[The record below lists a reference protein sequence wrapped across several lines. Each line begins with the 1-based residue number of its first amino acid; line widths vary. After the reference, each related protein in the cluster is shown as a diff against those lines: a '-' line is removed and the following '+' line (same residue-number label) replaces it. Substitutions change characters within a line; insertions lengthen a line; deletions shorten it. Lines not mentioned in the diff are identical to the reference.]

1 MGNKKR
7 ELLSDMKPDRKA
19 VPLTTLFP
27 GERAKIISLGHGAG
41 IQRHLRTMGLMEGK
55 IVTIIAAQPARGPFV
70 IDVEGT
76 QIAIGRG
83 MVRRILIQ
91 KI

>member
-1 MGNKKR
+1 MDEG
-7 ELLSDMKPDRKA
+7 LSDMDAGRKA
-19 VPLTTLFP
+19 VPLTTLLP
-27 GERAKIISLGHGAG
+27 GERAEIVALGHGRG
-41 IQRHLRTMGLMEGK
+41 RQHHFRTMGLMEGK
-55 IVTIIAAQPARGPFV
+55 IVKLIAAQPARGPFV

-83 MVRRILIQ
+83 MARHILIR

>member
-1 MGNKKR
+1 M
-7 ELLSDMKPDRKA
+7 DTDIKA

-27 GERAKIISLGHGAG
+27 AERAKIISLGHG
-41 IQRHLRTMGLMEGK
+41 IRRQRHLRTMGLMEGK
-55 IVTIIAAQPARGPFV
+55 IVKIIAAQPARGPFV
-70 IDVEGT
+70 IDIEGT

-83 MVRRILIQ
+83 MARHILIQ

>member
-1 MGNKKR
+1 M
-7 ELLSDMKPDRKA
+7 SDTSPDGRG
-19 VPLTTLFP
+19 VPLTTLLP
-27 GERAKIISLGHGAG
+27 GERAKIIALEHGKG
-41 IQRHLRTMGLMEGK
+41 RQHHFRTMGLMEGK
-55 IVTIIAAQPARGPFV
+55 IVKVIAAQPARGPFV

-83 MVRRILIQ
+83 MARHILIQ

>member
-1 MGNKKR
+1 MSNMN
-7 ELLSDMKPDRKA
+7 SDERG
-19 VPLTTLFP
+19 VPLTTLLP
-27 GERAKIISLGHGAG
+27 GEEAKIVALGPGAG
-41 IQRHLRTMGLMEGK
+41 RQRHFRTMGLMEGK
-55 IVTIIAAQPARGPFV
+55 IVKVIAAQPARGPFV

-83 MVRRILIQ
+83 MARHILIQ

>member
-1 MGNKKR
+1 
-7 ELLSDMKPDRKA
+7 
-19 VPLTTLFP
+19 
-27 GERAKIISLGHGAG
+27 
-41 IQRHLRTMGLMEGK
+41 MGLMEGK
-55 IVTIIAAQPARGPFV
+55 IVKVIAAQPARGPFV

-83 MVRRILIQ
+83 MARHILIQ

>member
-1 MGNKKR
+1 M
-7 ELLSDMKPDRKA
+7 DTDIKA

-27 GERAKIISLGHGAG
+27 AERAKIISLGHGTG
-41 IQRHLRTMGLMEGK
+41 RQRHLRTMGLMEGK
-55 IVTIIAAQPARGPFV
+55 IVKIIAAQPARGPFV
-70 IDVEGT
+70 IDIEGT

-83 MVRRILIQ
+83 MARHILIQ